1 MKLLVNA
8 MVGFQC
14 RKFYSRKELVNFYK
28 SFVLSFI
35 EFGTPAFY
43 HATVFALTPLDWVQN
58 RMLEEVGLSEIDALV
73 HYALAPLGCRRDMAI
88 MGLLHR
94 INNNEAPESMSAYF
108 FPEYRVMFPRGFRE
122 RHLRRNRQ
130 LHDYRDGSDS
140 RIFQRSIFGLINA
153 YNLLPQCVVDLKSTH
168 TFQHHLQRALKEA
181 ASIDG
186 FAWKTLYSV
195 GVRRMSVSRFH
206 A

>member
-1 MKLLVNA
+1 
-8 MVGFQC
+8 
-14 RKFYSRKELVNFYK
+14 
-28 SFVLSFI
+28 
-35 EFGTPAFY
+35 
-43 HATVFALTPLDWVQN
+43 
-58 RMLEEVGLSEIDALV
+58 MLEEVGLSESDALV
-73 HYALAPLGCRRDMAI
+73 QYALAPLGCRRDMA
-88 MGLLHR
+88 MLGLLHR
-94 INNNEAPESMSAYF
+94 INNSEAFEHECIF

-122 RHLRRNRQ
+122 RHLRHNRQ

-186 FAWKTLYSV
+186 FVWKTLYSV

-206 A
+206 ALFNKQFASHIA